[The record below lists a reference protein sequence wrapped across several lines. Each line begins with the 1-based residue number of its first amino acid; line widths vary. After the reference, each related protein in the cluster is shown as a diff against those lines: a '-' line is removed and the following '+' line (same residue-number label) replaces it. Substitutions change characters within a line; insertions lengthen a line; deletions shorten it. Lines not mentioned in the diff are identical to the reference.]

1 MNATSEAFLKKAAQ
15 SLEAAE
21 LLAAQGYLDFAASRA
36 YYAMFYS
43 AEALLLERGLEFT
56 SHKAV
61 VSAFGKEFAKS
72 GEMDQTLHAAFIQA
86 QRLRHAGDY
95 DVGPELDDRHARQ
108 ALADAR
114 RFIDAAKSKLSS
126 K

>member
-1 MNATSEAFLKKAAQ
+1 MKATSEAFLKKAMQ

-21 LLAAQGYLDFAASRA
+21 LLAAAGYMDFAASRA
-36 YYAMFYS
+36 YYAMFYV
-43 AEALLLERGLEFT
+43 AEALLLERGLEFA

-61 VSAFGKEFAKS
+61 IGEFGKEFAKS
-72 GEMDQTLHAAFIQA
+72 GELDQTLHTAFIQA

-95 DVGPELDDRHARQ
+95 DVGLEVDDRHAKQ
-108 ALADAR
+108 TLADAR
-114 RFIDAAKSKLSS
+114 RFIDAAQGKLFP